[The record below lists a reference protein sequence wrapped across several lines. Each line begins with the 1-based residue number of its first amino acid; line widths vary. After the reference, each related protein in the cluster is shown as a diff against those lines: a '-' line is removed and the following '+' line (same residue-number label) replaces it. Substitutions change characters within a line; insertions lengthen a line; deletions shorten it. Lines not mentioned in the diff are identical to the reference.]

1 MLVFISWIVTGLG
14 CILMVFGANLHI
26 IHIKVTNVINSVKL
40 FFKKSTDHLI
50 IFVNLG
56 NYEIIYLRFGGSH
69 INRILMSDINRQSF
83 FFFCF
88 ALGFRAG
95 FFVICMLFLNSSC
108 ATAKIYCWLM

>member
-1 MLVFISWIVTGLG
+1 
-14 CILMVFGANLHI
+14 MVFGANLHI
-26 IHIKVTNVINSVKL
+26 IHIKVINVINSVKL

-56 NYEIIYLRFGGSH
+56 NYEIIFLRFGGSH

-83 FFFCF
+83 FFALLCF

-95 FFVICMLFLNSSC
+95 FFLVICMLFLNSSY
-108 ATAKIYCWLM
+108 ATAKIYCWLMYELRKIIKSFL

>member
-1 MLVFISWIVTGLG
+1 
-14 CILMVFGANLHI
+14 MVFGANLHI
-26 IHIKVTNVINSVKL
+26 IHIKVINVINSVKL

-56 NYEIIYLRFGGSH
+56 NYEIIFLRFGGSH

-83 FFFCF
+83 FWLCF

-95 FFVICMLFLNSSC
+95 FWSYACYF
-108 ATAKIYCWLM
+108 